1 MVVIHPCI
9 VVENVKIKR
18 NIFELIGGI
27 VISRKQILKRK
38 KFYIISIM
46 IKNKSIRLKPY
57 IDYSCQLIK
66 FKTISSV
73 FNDSEKIG
81 TLISHSRHKFSDTY

>member
-1 MVVIHPCI
+1 MIHPCI

-38 KFYIISIM
+38 KILY
-46 IKNKSIRLKPY
+46 Y
-57 IDYSCQLIK
+57 IDY
-66 FKTISSV
+66 
-73 FNDSEKIG
+73 D
-81 TLISHSRHKFSDTY
+81 

>member
-1 MVVIHPCI
+1 
-9 VVENVKIKR
+9 
-18 NIFELIGGI
+18 
-27 VISRKQILKRK
+27 
-38 KFYIISIM
+38 M

-73 FNDSEKIG
+73 FNDSKKIG

>member
-1 MVVIHPCI
+1 
-9 VVENVKIKR
+9 
-18 NIFELIGGI
+18 
-27 VISRKQILKRK
+27 
-38 KFYIISIM
+38 M

-73 FNDSEKIG
+73 FNDSEKIRYIDF
-81 TLISHSRHKFSDTY
+81 TFTS

>member
-1 MVVIHPCI
+1 
-9 VVENVKIKR
+9 
-18 NIFELIGGI
+18 
-27 VISRKQILKRK
+27 
-38 KFYIISIM
+38 M

-81 TLISHSRHKFSDTY
+81 TLISHSRYKFSDTY

>member
-1 MVVIHPCI
+1 MIHPCI

-38 KFYIISIM
+38 KILYYI
-46 IKNKSIRLKPY
+46 NY
-57 IDYSCQLIK
+57 D
-66 FKTISSV
+66 
-73 FNDSEKIG
+73 
-81 TLISHSRHKFSDTY
+81 